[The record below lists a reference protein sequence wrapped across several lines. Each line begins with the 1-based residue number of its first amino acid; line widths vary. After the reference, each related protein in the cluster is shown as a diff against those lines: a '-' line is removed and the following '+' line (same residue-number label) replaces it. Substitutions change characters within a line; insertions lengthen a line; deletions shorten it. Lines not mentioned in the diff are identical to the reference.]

1 MATNFFL
8 LLMSISTT
16 NTLKGNLSSCLT
28 QYAWGSG
35 DVSPFAPSLTNEEY
49 EEIITCIH
57 EKIKSEYK
65 DDETCRFYSHLLGKL
80 LVLANQ
86 E

>member
-8 LLMSISTT
+8 LLMIISTT
-16 NTLKGNLSSCLT
+16 NTT
-28 QYAWGSG
+28 HYAWGSG
-35 DVSPFAPSLTNEEY
+35 DVSPFAPSLTSEEY